1 MTYIPYYM
9 SMDYHAFNAAIK
21 ICAFWTAIVPLF
33 YTLSQSHIKR
43 LQHLSFFILALTV
56 AFKSLFAIAR
66 EFLMFSLDN
75 SQASYDALMSFEL
88 AASFFNVF
96 FVAAYAFYILVSVQ
110 VLSKS
115 NTALLYIF
123 WIPAVILAGFYFS
136 NYWNQWFFNFEWDPV
151 TQDKWLFVP
160 AKGWYALVIYGC
172 VYAAVAATFFA
183 LNLKKLHRRKAIPL
197 CLFNGISILGI
208 VFGVFFSSTDVQYL
222 AEAVVVICMLIWLEA
237 DGTMLDTRTGF
248 YNRTAFLDDN
258 AMSMKTPQKY
268 KIIGISLSNYD
279 SIRRAFGED
288 TVNALV
294 TEASKRIKK
303 HVKRTAP
310 YYLGR
315 GRFAFYY
322 YEKDEEEIEDY
333 LEELKGILTAQ
344 FKVLTQNHAKT
355 AWLISLAKV
364 PEEINTITGLYDLFS
379 GNTEE
384 MDVKIRRGSDF
395 AFIARKN
402 DVMAAFKRGLE
413 EHNFEVYFQPIWD
426 ANNNRVVTAEALIRL
441 NDPILGR
448 INPAEFI
455 PIAEASGDIRE
466 IGEFVFREACRFFN
480 RYKLEDEGLDF
491 VCVNVSVHQ
500 LQQDDLAE
508 HFARIA
514 NEENVDVSHITLEIT
529 ESENA
534 ESNPIL
540 LNQIIKLVNAGFKL
554 SLDDYGTGYANLA
567 RLTNS
572 DFTSIKMDRS
582 LLLNSTTEKGK
593 RLLKESIGIM
603 KGFGFNV
610 VQEGV
615 ETKEQLEEV
624 ISYGADLVQGYYF
637 SRPVPEEEFLRTIR
651 SINEERKA

>member
-1 MTYIPYYM
+1 
-9 SMDYHAFNAAIK
+9 MDYHVFNAAIK
-21 ICAFWTAIVPLF
+21 ICAFWVAVVTLF

-43 LQHLSFFILALTV
+43 LQHLSFFILSLSV
-56 AFKSLFAIAR
+56 AFKSLFAVAR
-66 EFLMFSLDN
+66 EFFITSLPYND
-75 SQASYDALMSFEL
+75 ASYATLMAFETI
-88 AASFFNVF
+88 ASVFNVA
-96 FVAAYAFYILVSVQ
+96 FVASYAFYVLVSVH
-110 VLSKS
+110 VLDKS
-115 NTALLYIF
+115 NRIKIVLT
-123 WIPAVILAGFYFS
+123 WIPAIAFAIIYLFS
-136 NYWNQWFFNFEWDPV
+136 PLTKYSFDFTYNSEINQWVYVKNP
-151 TQDKWLFVP
+151 
-160 AKGWYALVIYGC
+160 GWWSLIIYGS
-172 VYAAVAATFFA
+172 VYAVVAATYFG
-183 LNLKKLHRRKAIPL
+183 LNLHKLHKRKALPL
-197 CLFNGISILGI
+197 CFFNGLSVFGI
-208 VFGVFFSSTDVQYL
+208 VMGVFFLQAEVQYL
-222 AEAVVVICMLIWLEA
+222 AEAIVVVCMLIWLEA

-258 AMSMKTPQKY
+258 AMSMKSHQKY

-288 TVNALV
+288 LVNSLV

-303 HVKRTAP
+303 HVYRTSP

-322 YEKDEEEIEDY
+322 YEKDEEEIDEY
-333 LEELKGILTAQ
+333 LKELSEILSTK
-344 FKVLTQNHAKT
+344 FDSLSYSHAKT
-355 AWLISLAKV
+355 SWLISLASV
-364 PEEINTITGLYDLFS
+364 PDDINTITGLYDLFS
-379 GNTEE
+379 GNNEE
-384 MDVKIRRGSDF
+384 NDVKIRRDKDF

-402 DVMAAFKRGLE
+402 DVVAAFKRGIE
-413 EHNFEVYFQPIWD
+413 DHNFEVYFQPIWD
-426 ANNNRVVTAEALIRL
+426 ANTNRVVTAEALIRL
-441 NDPILGR
+441 NDPLLGR
-448 INPAEFI
+448 VNPAEFI
-455 PIAEASGDIRE
+455 PIAESTGDIRE
-466 IGEFVFREACRFFN
+466 IGEFVFREACRFFKK
-480 RYKLEDEGLDF
+480 YKLMDEGLEF

-500 LQQDDLAE
+500 LQQDDLAS
-508 HFARIA
+508 HFLSIA
-514 NEENVDVSHITLEIT
+514 KEEEVDVRHITLEIT

-540 LNQIIKLVNAGFKL
+540 LNQIIALGNAGFKL

-624 ISYGADLVQGYYF
+624 LSYGADLIQGYYF
-637 SRPVPEEEFLRTIR
+637 SRPVPEEQFLRTIR

>member
-1 MTYIPYYM
+1 MTSIPYYM

-21 ICAFWTAIVPLF
+21 ICAFWIAVVPLF
-33 YTLSQSHIKR
+33 YTLSQSRIKR
-43 LQHLSFFILALTV
+43 LQHLAFFLLAISV
-56 AFKSLFAIAR
+56 AFKSLFAVAR
-66 EFLMFSLDN
+66 EFFVFSLD
-75 SQASYDALMSFEL
+75 ASESSYATLMVFETL
-88 AASFFNVF
+88 ASIFNVS
-96 FVAAYAFYILVSVQ
+96 FVASYAFYVMVSVH
-110 VLSKS
+110 VLDKS
-115 NTALLYIF
+115 NRLKMVLTWVPAIVFGILYLINPF
-123 WIPAVILAGFYFS
+123 TKYFFDFRYDGTHWVFEPAV
-136 NYWNQWFFNFEWDPV
+136 
-151 TQDKWLFVP
+151 
-160 AKGWYALVIYGC
+160 GWWALVIMGII
-172 VYAAVAATFFA
+172 YALFAATYFGI
-183 LNLKKLHRRKAIPL
+183 NLKRLHKRKAIPL
-197 CLFNGISILGI
+197 CLFNGISIVGI
-208 VFGVFFSSTDVQYL
+208 VFGCFFSQTDVQYL
-222 AEAVVVICMLIWLEA
+222 AEAIVVVCMLIWVEA
-237 DGTMLDTRTGF
+237 DGTLLDTRTGF

-258 AMSMKTPQKY
+258 AMSMKSRQKY

-288 TVNALV
+288 VVNALV

-303 HVKRTAP
+303 HVYRTAP

-322 YEKDEEEIEDY
+322 YEKDEEEIEEY
-333 LEELKGILTAQ
+333 LEELKGILQ
-344 FKVLTQNHAKT
+344 KEFNSLSQNHAKT
-355 AWLISLAKV
+355 AWLISLAKI
-364 PEEINTITGLYDLFS
+364 PEEINTVTGLYDLFS

-384 MDVKIRRGSDF
+384 ADVKVRRGSDF
-395 AFIARKN
+395 SFIARKN
-402 DVMAAFKRGLE
+402 DVLAAFKRGLE

-441 NDPILGR
+441 NDPVLGR

-455 PIAEASGDIRE
+455 PIAESSGDIRE
-466 IGEFVFREACRFFN
+466 IGEFVFREACRFFKRGN
-480 RYKLEDEGLDF
+480 LEEAGLEF

-500 LQQDDLAE
+500 LQQSDLAE
-508 HFARIA
+508 HFLRIA
-514 NEENVDVSHITLEIT
+514 KEEQVDVSHITLEIT

-540 LNQIIKLVNAGFKL
+540 LNQIIKLVNTGFKL

-637 SRPVPEEEFLRTIR
+637 SQPVPEEEFLRTVR
-651 SINEERKA
+651 SINEERRA

>member
-1 MTYIPYYM
+1 M
-9 SMDYHAFNAAIK
+9 SMDYHVFNAAIK
-21 ICAFWTAIVPLF
+21 ICAFWIAVVPLF

-43 LQHLSFFILALTV
+43 LQHLSFFILSISV

-66 EFLMFSLDN
+66 EFFITSLPYND
-75 SQASYDALMSFEL
+75 ASYATLMAFETI
-88 AASFFNVF
+88 ASVFNVA
-96 FVAAYAFYILVSVQ
+96 FVASYAFYILVSVH
-110 VLSKS
+110 VLDKS
-115 NTALLYIF
+115 NRIKIF
-123 WIPAVILAGFYFS
+123 LTWVPAIVFAIIYLFNPLTKYCFDFTYNAEI
-136 NYWNQWFFNFEWDPV
+136 NQWVYVKTP
-151 TQDKWLFVP
+151 
-160 AKGWYALVIYGC
+160 GWWSIIIYGLA
-172 VYAAVAATFFA
+172 YAVVAATYFG
-183 LNLKKLHRRKAIPL
+183 LNVHKLHKRKAWPL
-197 CLFNGISILGI
+197 CFFNGLSVFGI
-208 VFGVFFSSTDVQYL
+208 VMGVFFLQAEVQYL
-222 AEAVVVICMLIWLEA
+222 AEAIVVVCMLIWLEA

-258 AMSMKTPQKY
+258 AMSMKSHQKY

-288 TVNALV
+288 LVNALV

-303 HVKRTAP
+303 HVYRTSP

-322 YEKDEEEIEDY
+322 YEKDEEEIDEY
-333 LEELKGILTAQ
+333 LQELSEILSTK
-344 FKVLTQNHAKT
+344 FDSLSYSHAKT
-355 AWLISLAKV
+355 SWLISLASI
-364 PEEINTITGLYDLFS
+364 PDDINTITGLYDLFS
-379 GNTEE
+379 GNNEE
-384 MDVKIRRGSDF
+384 NDVKIRRDKDF

-402 DVMAAFKRGLE
+402 DVMSAFKRGIE
-413 EHNFEVYFQPIWD
+413 DHNFEVYFQPIWD

-466 IGEFVFREACRFFN
+466 IGEFVFREACRFFKK
-480 RYKLEDEGLDF
+480 YKLMDEGLEF

-500 LQQDDLAE
+500 LQQDDLAS
-508 HFARIA
+508 HFLAIA
-514 NEENVDVSHITLEIT
+514 KEEEVDVRHITLEIT

-540 LNQIIKLVNAGFKL
+540 LNQIIALGNAGFKL

>member
-1 MTYIPYYM
+1 MTSIPYYM

-21 ICAFWTAIVPLF
+21 ICSFWIAIVPLF
-33 YTLSQSHIKR
+33 YTLSQSHKKR
-43 LQHLSFFILALTV
+43 LQHFAFLVLAISVAGQSLLGTAWEFFSFY
-56 AFKSLFAIAR
+56 
-66 EFLMFSLDN
+66 LDN
-75 SQASYDALMSFEL
+75 SETSYGILMAFEI
-88 AASFFNVF
+88 ATRICNVAF
-96 FVAAYAFYILVSVQ
+96 ITGYAFYIMVSVH
-110 VLSKS
+110 VFSKS
-115 NTALLYIF
+115 NRLIMNLF
-123 WIPAVILAGFYFS
+123 WVPAYVLAVFFLV
-136 NYWNQWFFNFEWDPV
+136 NPINHWFFDFEFAEGHWNYIS
-151 TQDKWLFVP
+151 K
-160 AKGWYALVIYGC
+160 YGFGAIIIHG
-172 VYAAVAATFFA
+172 VAYGLVAATFFA
-183 LNLKKLHRRKAIPL
+183 INLNKLPRRKAWPL
-197 CLFNGISILGI
+197 CFFNGLAIVGI
-208 VFGVFFSSTDVQYL
+208 VYGVFFSPTDANYL
-222 AEAVVVICMLIWLEA
+222 MEAIVVTCMLVWLET
-237 DGTMLDTRTGF
+237 DGTMLDFRTGF
-248 YNRTAFLDDN
+248 YNRTAFLGDN
-258 AMSMKTPQKY
+258 EMSMKSRQKY

-322 YEKDEEEIEDY
+322 YERDEEEIEAY
-333 LEELKGILTAQ
+333 LEELKEILTGRWQ
-344 FKVLTQNHAKT
+344 SLDQNHAKT
-355 AWLISLAKV
+355 AWLISLAKI
-364 PEEINTITGLYDLFS
+364 PEEINTVTGLYDLFS
-379 GNTEE
+379 GNDEE
-384 MDVKIRRGSDF
+384 MDVKVRRGSDF

-402 DVMAAFKRGLE
+402 DVLAAFKRGLE
-413 EHNFEVYFQPIWD
+413 DHNFEVYFQPIWD
-426 ANNNRVVTAEALIRL
+426 ANNNRVATAEALIRL

-466 IGEFVFREACRFFN
+466 IGEFVFREACRFFK
-480 RYKLEDEGLDF
+480 RYKLEDEGLEF

-508 HFARIA
+508 HFLRIA
-514 NEENVDVSHITLEIT
+514 KEEQVDVNHITLEIT

-540 LNQIIKLVNAGFKL
+540 LNQIIKLVNTGFKL

-637 SRPVPEEEFLRTIR
+637 SQPVPEEEFLRTVR